1 MNDEDRFFF
10 ELPPEEI
17 VMDEINTEL
26 QILSEDAVLAEA
38 DVAYLEYIDAMLHAF
53 YEENFYDTE
62 WDV

>member
-10 ELPPEEI
+10 EVTREVAI
-17 VMDEINTEL
+17 MDEINTEL
-26 QILSEDAVLAEA
+26 QILAEDAVLAEA
-38 DVAYLEYIDAMLHAF
+38 DVAYREFIDAMLHAF